1 MSTGPGTPAAKPA
14 RTPRNMGAAAA
25 GRIRPAL
32 TSRAAILGL
41 VICVIAL
48 SLAYPLREYVTQR
61 AEIAR
66 LQEQRNSAQDSVS
79 ELKKRKEQ
87 LQDPAYIEREARTRL
102 HYQYPGERA
111 YVVIPADRGEQ
122 TDDGDAAS
130 SEPWFTKLWKSVKGA
145 DEAGSTADEVPD
157 ADVPRD

>member
-1 MSTGPGTPAAKPA
+1 MGTV
-14 RTPRNMGAAAA
+14 AA

-48 SLAYPLREYVTQR
+48 SLAYPLREYITQR

-66 LQEQRNSAQDSVS
+66 LQEQRSRAQESVS

-87 LQDPAYIEREARTRL
+87 LQDPTYIEREARTRL

-122 TDDGDAAS
+122 TDDGDPAPA
-130 SEPWFTKLWKSVKGA
+130 EPWFTKLWKSVKGA
-145 DEAGSTADEVPD
+145 DEGGSTEEQVPD
-157 ADVPRD
+157 ADAPPD